1 MNQDLHDTIIM
12 FYNSADYQKINRRN
26 YESCYRA
33 FEDYCNK
40 IYGNCSVKKLFED
53 NIIITSITNSCVEY
67 YNSSK
72 RARSLAAVERYL
84 IAIDNFYQW
93 LRGMGV
99 KCEKLEDR
107 CNKKYLKEQICNRI
121 GIPIEHEEYMPI
133 SDETVEKIEKMV
145 EQLKP
150 NKFYPYGQKLIF
162 ELLIKYGFK
171 TQIILGISKDAYNPV
186 DRTLVITN
194 KVYGNIILELPD
206 KFVNMFNRYNE
217 LQIYKDREYMFTYTD
232 GKQLETND
240 IFDTLQDKIRASEI
254 GKVSAINISLKGV
267 ENMINRGLFVSEIQR
282 ITGFSAK
289 KIIEVYER
297 MHVEKDINKIIN
309 EKLR

>member
-1 MNQDLHDTIIM
+1 
-12 FYNSADYQKINRRN
+12 
-26 YESCYRA
+26 
-33 FEDYCNK
+33 
-40 IYGNCSVKKLFED
+40 
-53 NIIITSITNSCVEY
+53 
-67 YNSSK
+67 
-72 RARSLAAVERYL
+72 
-84 IAIDNFYQW
+84 
-93 LRGMGV
+93 
-99 KCEKLEDR
+99 
-107 CNKKYLKEQICNRI
+107 
-121 GIPIEHEEYMPI
+121 
-133 SDETVEKIEKMV
+133 MV

-206 KFVNMFNRYNE
+206 EFVNMFNRYNE

-240 IFDTLQDKIRASEI
+240 IFDTLQDKIRISEI

-289 KIIEVYER
+289 R
-297 MHVEKDINKIIN
+297 
-309 EKLR
+309 

>member
-1 MNQDLHDTIIM
+1 M
-12 FYNSADYQKINRRN
+12 
-26 YESCYRA
+26 
-33 FEDYCNK
+33 
-40 IYGNCSVKKLFED
+40 
-53 NIIITSITNSCVEY
+53 
-67 YNSSK
+67 
-72 RARSLAAVERYL
+72 ERYL

-99 KCEKLEDR
+99 KCEKLDDR
-107 CNKKYLKEQICNRI
+107 CNKKYLKEQICSRI
-121 GIPIEHEEYMPI
+121 GIPIEHEEYIPI

-206 KFVNMFNRYNE
+206 EFVNMFNRYNE

-297 MHVEKDINKIIN
+297 MHAEKDINKIIN